1 MCSAPGCSAG
11 ALAVSGWAARVL
23 GCWQAKDME
32 AANLEMQRHARECD
46 EQCCALE
53 AQAAEFHERWR
64 ATAADNARLQ
74 AELDRLREMIAVS
87 APAPLPGPCRQQGGR
102 SVGVSSFDLPAG

>member
-1 MCSAPGCSAG
+1 MCPAPGCNAG
-11 ALAVSGWAARVL
+11 ALAVSGWAACVF

-46 EQCCALE
+46 EQCRALE
-53 AQAAEFHERWR
+53 AQAADFHERWR

-74 AELDRLREMIAVS
+74 AELARLREMIAVRAS
-87 APAPLPGPCRQQGGR
+87 SPLLAP
-102 SVGVSSFDLPAG
+102 